1 MPCLAASESV
11 HEARRLSKT
20 AARAL
25 VRSDKSVLIRRKIGE
40 LADEPLSQSAN
51 VKRLQ
56 GRSDYRLRVQNWRVI
71 FRIEDDILWVDDIGP
86 RGSDY
91 KRD

>member
-1 MPCLAASESV
+1 MGGV
-11 HEARRLSKT
+11 DIRLSKT

-86 RGSDY
+86 RGSAY